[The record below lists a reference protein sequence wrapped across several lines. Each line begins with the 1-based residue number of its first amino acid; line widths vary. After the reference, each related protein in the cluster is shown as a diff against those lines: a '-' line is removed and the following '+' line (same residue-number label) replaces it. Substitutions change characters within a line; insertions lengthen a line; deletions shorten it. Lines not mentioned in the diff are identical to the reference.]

1 MSKTATVHAQ
11 QKWEYIEITRKTE
24 GYLINELNQLGEV
37 GWELVSV
44 LYHKDVKSGMGS
56 AESWTAFLKRP
67 QGHQARGTPT
77 EDKAAVAASQ
87 PQPAEGPDD
96 ETPGE
101 TPDDTSEIF
110 DFQD

>member
-11 QKWEYIEITRKTE
+11 QKWEYMEITRKTE

-44 LYHKDVKSGMGS
+44 LYHKDVKSGMGA
-56 AESWTAFLKRP
+56 AEAWTAFLKRP
-67 QGHQARGTPT
+67 QGHQPQKTPT
-77 EDKAAVAASQ
+77 EDKAAAAAPR
-87 PQPAEGPDD
+87 PQPAVESGA
-96 ETPGE
+96 E
-101 TPDDTSEIF
+101 TPDDTTEIF